1 MSSIQIARSERTGES
16 DWVQKS
22 LSVIQKRLDSD
33 PTPGPSRVALMQL
46 RANGRRAMSRV
57 LRLQAGASASEWLPL
72 LCNSYEDYRHAV
84 SDLGKLGATAAHS
97 AVGRASLLSAR
108 LQLADFCDELLGD
121 FSEVVKASNDDG
133 DGEEEREVKTTNAR
147 GVSKRGSTSSR
158 SSNKKVRKVGTGQT
172 AGVKRLKVGATHL
185 SEEKLAE
192 VVVQSL
198 MSVLA
203 EHSAADA
210 GHGAVSAH

>member
-1 MSSIQIARSERTGES
+1 M
-16 DWVQKS
+16 QKS

-57 LRLQAGASASEWLPL
+57 LRLQATAPASEWLPL
-72 LCNSYEDYRHAV
+72 LCSSYEDYRHAV
-84 SDLGKLGATAAHS
+84 SDLGKLGGTAGHS
-97 AVGRASLLSAR
+97 VVGRASLLSAR

-133 DGEEEREVKTTNAR
+133 DEDEREVKSTNAR
-147 GVSKRGSTSSR
+147 GVSKRGTTASKSS
-158 SSNKKVRKVGTGQT
+158 SKKVRKVGTGET
-172 AGVKRLKVGATHL
+172 AGAKRLKVGATHL

-210 GHGAVSAH
+210 RHSAVSAH